1 MEKFDLL
8 IHVSDVKNKTRVIR
22 SGTTKNIA
30 DVAQSIV
37 HSSNFI
43 LEMHI
48 NYPEFHLKTLE
59 NQELLLKSLSIINE
73 WLSDGVY
80 ISGRSVIGHYI
91 FKNGVVSTNMMNEL
105 RYRDIIYYFL
115 YQEMIYDLRWL
126 IRTRYTLKNTLKR
139 YEKVYL
145 SKRWSRLATYIL
157 SFNTLRFLLVTR
169 EFLKKD
175 QWQFKTSKMRFARLA
190 LRQPVCN

>member
-8 IHVSDVKNKTRVIR
+8 IHVSDEKNKTCVIR

-59 NQELLLKSLSIINE
+59 NQVLLLKSLSIINE

-115 YQEMIYDLRWL
+115 YQEIIYDWL
-126 IRTRYTLKNTLKR
+126 IDPD
-139 YEKVYL
+139 KVYL
-145 SKRWSRLATYIL
+145 KKYLKALWKSL
-157 SFNTLRFLLVTR
+157 SFKEVITIGNLHLVI
-169 EFLKKD
+169 
-175 QWQFKTSKMRFARLA
+175 
-190 LRQPVCN
+190 